1 MYVSPK
7 SNPTVLITG
16 AAGFV
21 GSHLAEHY
29 LSLGFTVIGIDNLL
43 TGTEANINLLLKN
56 SNFHFLKFDITK
68 SWQKAIE
75 LTQSLQTEKI
85 KYVFHLASPAAPA
98 HYQQYPLETLWAN
111 SIGLQNAINFAD
123 AYSAKLVFASTS
135 EIYGDPVVSPQNEN
149 YWGFVNSFGDRSCYD
164 EAKRF
169 GEALIYTANKTHS
182 KRHGIVRIFNTYG
195 PRMNPSDGRVI
206 TNLISQAIEGKDLT
220 IYGKG
225 TQTRSFCFISDLI
238 KAIALYADHDIN
250 VPVNVGNDEEF
261 SINDLA
267 RIILKKTSSKS
278 QLFYTELPKDDPQHR
293 RPDLTRAKQ
302 LLDSWTPEVGLDEGL
317 GKMIEWLSANY
328 KSFK

>member
-1 MYVSPK
+1 MQVS
-7 SNPTVLITG
+7 STVHPTILITG
-16 AAGFV
+16 VAGFV
-21 GSHLAEHY
+21 GSHLAEYY
-29 LSLGFTVIGIDNLL
+29 LNLGYSVLGVDNLL
-43 TGTEANINLLLKN
+43 TGSQANIDLLTKK
-56 SNFHFLKFDITK
+56 SNFRFSKQDITQ
-68 SWQKAIE
+68 SWQPISDLA
-75 LTQSLQTEKI
+75 TQLKSSQF
-85 KYVFHLASPAAPA
+85 KYVFHFASPAAPA

-123 AYSAKLVFASTS
+123 QHQAKVIFASTS

-206 TNLISQAIEGKDLT
+206 TNLITQAIQGKDLT

-238 KAIALYADHDIN
+238 QAIALYAEHDVN
-250 VPVNVGNDEEF
+250 VPVNIGNDEEF

-267 RIILKKTSSKS
+267 QKVLKKTSSKS
-278 QLFYTELPKDDPQHR
+278 QIFYAELPKDDPQHR

-302 LLDSWTPEVGLDEGL
+302 LLAPWKPEIGLDAGL
-317 GKMIEWLSANY
+317 GKMIEWLSANF

>member
-1 MYVSPK
+1 MINK
-7 SNPTVLITG
+7 ANPTILITG
-16 AAGFV
+16 SAGFV
-21 GSHLAEHY
+21 GSHLAEYY
-29 LSLGFTVIGIDNLL
+29 LDLGCTVVGIDNLL
-43 TGTEANINLLLKN
+43 TGTQANVELLTKKQ
-56 SNFHFLKFDITK
+56 NFHFLKLDVTQN
-68 SWQKAIE
+68 WQPVSE
-75 LTQSLQTEKI
+75 LIHHLQIQNI

-111 SIGLQNAINFAD
+111 SIGLQNAINFANQN
-123 AYSAKLVFASTS
+123 AAKVIFASTS

-169 GEALIYTANKTHS
+169 GEALVYSANKIHS

-206 TNLISQAIEGKDLT
+206 TNLITQALQEKDLT

-225 TQTRSFCFISDLI
+225 SQTRSFCFISDLI
-238 KAIALYADHDIN
+238 KALALYAEHDMA
-250 VPVNVGNDEEF
+250 VPVNIGNDEEF

-267 RIILKKTSSKS
+267 QKILKKTNSNSKIY
-278 QLFYTELPKDDPQHR
+278 YTELPKDDPQHR
-293 RPDLTRAKQ
+293 RPDLTLAKQ
-302 LLDSWTPEVGLDEGL
+302 SLGNWKPEINLDEGL
-317 GKMIEWLSANY
+317 NKMIEWLSANF

>member
-1 MYVSPK
+1 MNSTA
-7 SNPTVLITG
+7 NETILITG

-29 LSLGFTVIGIDNLL
+29 LSRGYKVIGIDNLI
-43 TGTEANINLLLKN
+43 TGTQANVDLLTKNPHFNFLKHDVTGPWQLVTELFNLLK
-56 SNFHFLKFDITK
+56 
-68 SWQKAIE
+68 
-75 LTQSLQTEKI
+75 TEKI

-98 HYQQYPLETLWAN
+98 HYQKYPLETLWAN

-123 AYSAKLVFASTS
+123 HHQAKVIFASTS

-206 TNLISQAIEGKDLT
+206 TNLITQAIQGQDLT

-225 TQTRSFCFISDLI
+225 TQTRSFCFITDLI
-238 KAIALYADHDIN
+238 KAMTLYADHDVVI
-250 VPVNVGNDEEF
+250 PVNIGNDEEF

-267 RIILKKTSSKS
+267 QIILKKTSSKS
-278 QLFYTELPKDDPQHR
+278 QLIHAELPKDDPQHR
-293 RPDLTRAKQ
+293 RPDLARAKQ
-302 LLDSWTPEVGLDEGL
+302 LLSPWEPQIGIDEGL
-317 GKMIEWLSANY
+317 GKMIEWLSGNY

>member
-1 MYVSPK
+1 MNSTA
-7 SNPTVLITG
+7 NQTILITG

-29 LSLGFTVIGIDNLL
+29 LTLGHKVIGIDNLI
-43 TGTEANINLLLKN
+43 TGTQANVDLLSK
-56 SNFHFLKFDITK
+56 SPNFYFLKIDVTG
-68 SWQKAIE
+68 SWQQASE
-75 LTQSLQTEKI
+75 LTKQLKAEKV

-98 HYQQYPLETLWAN
+98 HYQKYPLETLWAN

-123 AYSAKLVFASTS
+123 HHQAKVIFASTS

-206 TNLISQAIEGKDLT
+206 TNLITQAIQEKDLT

-225 TQTRSFCFISDLI
+225 AQTRSFCFITDLI
-238 KAIALYADHDIN
+238 KAMTLYADQDVTI
-250 VPVNVGNDEEF
+250 PVNIGNDEEF

-267 RIILKKTSSKS
+267 QKILKKTASKS
-278 QLFYTELPKDDPQHR
+278 QLFYAELPKDDPQHR

-302 LLDSWTPEVGLDEGL
+302 LLSPWQPLVGLDEGL
-317 GKMIEWLSANY
+317 GKMIEWLSANF

>member
-1 MYVSPK
+1 MS
-7 SNPTVLITG
+7 STANPTILITG
-16 AAGFV
+16 VAGFV
-21 GSHLAEHY
+21 GSHLAEYY
-29 LSLGFTVIGIDNLL
+29 LSSGCLVIGVDNLL
-43 TGTEANINLLLKN
+43 TGSQANIDLLSKNLNFRFTNQDVTQNWQNISDLYAQLKT
-56 SNFHFLKFDITK
+56 SNL
-68 SWQKAIE
+68 
-75 LTQSLQTEKI
+75 
-85 KYVFHLASPAAPA
+85 KYVFHFASPAAPA
-98 HYQQYPLETLWAN
+98 HYQKYPLETLWAN

-123 AYSAKLVFASTS
+123 QHQAKVVFASTS

-206 TNLISQAIEGKDLT
+206 TNLITQAIQNKDLT

-225 TQTRSFCFISDLI
+225 AQTRSFCFISDLV
-238 KAIALYADHDIN
+238 KAIALYAEHDIN
-250 VPVNVGNDEEF
+250 VPVNIGNDEEF

-267 RIILKKTSSKS
+267 QIILKKTSSKS
-278 QLFYTELPKDDPQHR
+278 QIFYAELPKDDPQHR

-302 LLDSWTPEVGLDEGL
+302 LLTPWKPEIGLDEGL
-317 GKMIEWLSANY
+317 EKMIEWLSANY

>member
-1 MYVSPK
+1 MSTKPLSTIV
-7 SNPTVLITG
+7 ITG

-21 GSHLAEHY
+21 GSHLSEHY
-29 LSLGFTVIGIDNLL
+29 LNLGCTVIGIDNLL
-43 TGTEANINLLLKN
+43 TGTQSNIDLLSEK
-56 SNFHFLKFDITK
+56 SNFHFIKQDVTTSWLKVTD
-68 SWQKAIE
+68 
-75 LTQSLQTEKI
+75 LTDQLKI
-85 KYVFHLASPAAPA
+85 QNIQYVFHLASPAAPA

-111 SIGLQNAINFAD
+111 SIGLQNALVFAD
-123 AYSAKLVFASTS
+123 QHRAKVIFASTS

-169 GEALIYTANKTHS
+169 GEALIYTANKTNS

-206 TNLISQAIEGKDLT
+206 TNLITQSLLEKDLS

-225 TQTRSFCFISDLI
+225 SQTRSFCFINDLI
-238 KAIALYADHDIN
+238 KALVLYAEKDIT
-250 VPVNVGNDEEF
+250 VPVNIGNDEEF

-267 RIILKKTSSKS
+267 AKILKKTNSKS

-293 RPDLTRAKQ
+293 RPDLTRAKE
-302 LLDSWTPEVGLDEGL
+302 LLSPWKPEVNLDEGL
-317 GKMIEWLSANY
+317 NQMIQWLSANY

>member
-1 MYVSPK
+1 MSTKNLP
-7 SNPTVLITG
+7 PILITG

-21 GSHLAEHY
+21 GSHLSEYY
-29 LSLGFTVIGIDNLL
+29 LNLGHTVIGVDNLL
-43 TGTEANINLLLKN
+43 TGTQANIDLLTKN
-56 SNFHFLKFDITK
+56 SNFYFLKKDVTQN
-68 SWQKAIE
+68 WQQVAD
-75 LTQSLQTEKI
+75 LTTRLQIEKI

-98 HYQQYPLETLWAN
+98 HYQKYPLETLWAN
-111 SIGLQNAINFAD
+111 SIGLQNAIVFAEQL
-123 AYSAKLVFASTS
+123 SAKVIFASTS

-182 KRHGIVRIFNTYG
+182 KRHGIVRIFNTFG

-206 TNLISQAIEGKDLT
+206 TNLITQALQNKDLT

-225 TQTRSFCFISDLI
+225 SQTRSFCFISDLI
-238 KAIALYADHDIN
+238 KALVLYAENDISI
-250 VPVNVGNDEEF
+250 PVNIGNDEEF

-267 RIILKKTSSKS
+267 QKILSKTNSKS
-278 QLFYTELPKDDPQHR
+278 KLLYTELPKDDPQHR

-302 LLDSWTPEVGLDEGL
+302 LLVSWKPEVSLDEGL
-317 GKMIEWLSANY
+317 NKMIEWLSVNF